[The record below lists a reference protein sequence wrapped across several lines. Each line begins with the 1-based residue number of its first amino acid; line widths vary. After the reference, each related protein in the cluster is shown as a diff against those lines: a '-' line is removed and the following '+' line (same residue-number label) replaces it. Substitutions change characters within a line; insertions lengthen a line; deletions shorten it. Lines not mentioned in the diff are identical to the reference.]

1 MSEVSTAAAAGPAG
15 LSAPSLRWATTTRSL
30 RTPWPW
36 LTLALLALLVVF
48 LLLPL
53 VQVLIGS
60 FSGISRDGRSGWA
73 IVAAEPRYL
82 HAVLNTIML
91 GVVVTL
97 FALVIGVPLAWFT
110 ARFDFPGKGI
120 VAVLPLVTIVVP
132 EVIAAQTWLM
142 MVGNNGLVTR
152 ALAERGIE
160 LPSFYGWTGL
170 ITVMTFTYYTYVY
183 IGTLAAIR
191 GFDVQLEEA
200 AQSLGTSPAASRF
213 KVMLP
218 VVLPAVLASALLV
231 FTLVV
236 GNFAVAMVL
245 SNRVPLLSVL
255 TYQAT
260 VSEVGSDPALQSTL
274 ATLSVAIVM
283 LALFAQRR
291 IVARGRREVVQGRG
305 AVAQRLAGWRGALLG
320 TAAGAVVAVSLLPV
334 ASIVVGAF
342 TQARGPVM
350 RWGQWTTAHLERVF
364 TRAIDP
370 LLNTLT
376 YAAIATAIGITL
388 ATVISVLV
396 VKKRNAA
403 TPLLDYLTA
412 LPLAL
417 SGTVIGIGLLMT
429 FNTGWLSLTGT
440 GAIIVLAY
448 VVRRLPFGTRNASST
463 LYNIPDSIE
472 EASISLGVPPL
483 RTFLRVVLPL
493 MAPAIAAAAVLTWT
507 TTVAELSASIIVY
520 SGGRETMPI
529 QIFRL
534 IDSGLMAQASAYGL
548 LLIAVIVLPIVL
560 ATRFARID
568 LFASRA

>member
-1 MSEVSTAAAAGPAG
+1 MRGD
-15 LSAPSLRWATTTRSL
+15 LRSVWF
-30 RTPWPW
+30 W
-36 LTLALLALLVVF
+36 LTLAALAVLALF

-53 VQVLIGS
+53 FNVLVGS
-60 FSGISRDGRSGWA
+60 FGGSSGKSGWSL
-73 IVAAEPRYL
+73 VRQDGKYL
-82 HAVLNTIML
+82 TAVVNTIVL
-91 GVVVTL
+91 GGVVTL
-97 FALVIGVPLAWFT
+97 LAALIGVPMAYFT
-110 ARFDFPGKGI
+110 ARYDFPGKAI
-120 VAVLPLVTIVVP
+120 VAILPLITLVVP

-142 MVGNNGLVTR
+142 AFGNNGLVSR
-152 ALAERGIE
+152 ALAEHGVE
-160 LPSFYGWTGL
+160 LPTFYGWFGL

-200 AQSLGTSPAASRF
+200 AQSLGTSPALSRW
-213 KVMLP
+213 KVMVP
-218 VVLPAVLASALLV
+218 VVLPSVLASALLV

-236 GNFAVAMVL
+236 GNFAVATIL
-245 SNRVPLLSVL
+245 SNKVPLLSVL

-260 VSEVGSDPALQSTL
+260 VSEVGSDPLLQSTL
-274 ATLSVAIVM
+274 ASISVAIVM
-283 LALFAQRR
+283 VVLFLQRW
-291 IVARGRREVVQGRG
+291 VVGRGRREVVQGRG
-305 AVAQRLAGWRGALLG
+305 ARAQRLSGWPGVLLG
-320 TAAGAVVAVSLLPV
+320 SVAAAVVVISLLPV
-334 ASIVVGAF
+334 VTIVVGAF

-350 RWGQWTTAHLERVF
+350 RWGTWTTANLERVF
-364 TRAIDP
+364 TRAPDP
-370 LLNTLT
+370 LFNTLT
-376 YAAIATAIGITL
+376 YAAIATALGI
-388 ATVISVLV
+388 AFSVAVSYLV
-396 VKKRNAA
+396 VKKRNRL

-417 SGTVIGIGLLMT
+417 SGTVIGIGLVMS
-429 FNTGWLSLTGT
+429 FNTGWLPLTGT

-483 RTFLRVVLPL
+483 ASFFRVVLPL
-493 MAPAIAAAAVLTWT
+493 MVPAIVAAAVLTWT

-548 LLIAVIVLPIVL
+548 LLVAVIVLPILL
-560 ATRFARID
+560 ATRVFRID
-568 LFASRA
+568 LFASRN